1 MLNVGVWMV
10 WQNIRQ
16 LITLNLLILEIL
28 EAEFSETMKIRTFTK
43 ARSGKARKSL
53 AIFSGLILK
62 IVIKVRKLIFKL
74 CLPKYITIDLNQLP
88 PPKKV
93 YL

>member
-1 MLNVGVWMV
+1 
-10 WQNIRQ
+10 
-16 LITLNLLILEIL
+16 
-28 EAEFSETMKIRTFTK
+28 MKIRTFTK
-43 ARSGKARKSL
+43 ARGGKARKRL

-93 YL
+93 YLYFSMLLKHCLKKQEQAGSLPPR